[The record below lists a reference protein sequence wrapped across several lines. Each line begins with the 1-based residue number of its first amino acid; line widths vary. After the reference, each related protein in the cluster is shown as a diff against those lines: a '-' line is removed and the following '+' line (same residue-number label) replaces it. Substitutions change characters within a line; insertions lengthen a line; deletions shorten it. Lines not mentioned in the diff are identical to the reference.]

1 MDAFQQDV
9 NNKPCISISET
20 TWPVIQSIKTSRLWA
35 LVDGANW
42 PEIQSI
48 LADYAPHHICLYST
62 ADPDSQR
69 SAPWLICVES
79 DSEIQSLLLQRD
91 PNTHAVI
98 FFHSEQEM
106 RQLRD
111 HFRHFTMLWTPVNP
125 NAPVYFRFYDP
136 RVLLDMVSALNIQ
149 KLSQFYSGIESF
161 YVPLTFQMQLP
172 ASSSIATEELG
183 KRASSPTRF
192 IKLALENVPD
202 LAQHNSNQSFKVNPK
217 EYQMFIHL
225 LNQRSVLNLAVAL
238 FQAYDE
244 QFPAYNYVDAAQL
257 AYQNASKYRFTTQ
270 NEMTVLADC
279 FLWLGHNFPENSPDA
294 AVLLNDPQSQGLQHL
309 YAWLQSIKTAAPL
322 AIDGR
327 SHLREAGRRQ

>member
-1 MDAFQQDV
+1 MDALQQDE

-20 TWPVIQSIKTSRLWA
+20 SWPVIQSIETSRLWA
-35 LVDGANW
+35 LVDGVNW

-48 LADYAPHHICLYST
+48 LADQVPHHICLYST

-69 SAPWLICVES
+69 SAPWLIRVES
-79 DSEIQSLLLQRD
+79 GSEIQNLLLQRD

-98 FFHSEQEM
+98 FFHSQCEI
-106 RQLRD
+106 RQLRG
-111 HFRHFTMLWTPVNP
+111 HFRRFTMLWTPVNP
-125 NAPVYFRFYDP
+125 DAPVYFRFYDP

-149 KLSQFYSGIESF
+149 KLSQFYSGVDAF

-172 ASSSIATEELG
+172 ASSSIATVELG
-183 KRASSPTRF
+183 EKTSSPTRF
-192 IKLALENVPD
+192 IQLAPENVPD
-202 LAQHNSNQSFKVNPK
+202 LAQHNSNQSFKVNPN

-257 AYQNASKYRFTTQ
+257 AYQNAPKYRFTTQ

-279 FLWLGHNFPENSPDA
+279 FLWLGHNFPANSPDA
-294 AVLLNDPQSQGLQHL
+294 AGLLNDRQSQGLQHL
-309 YAWLQSIKTAAPL
+309 HAWLQSIKTADPL
-322 AIDGR
+322 VIDGR
-327 SHLREAGRRQ
+327 APLRETGRRQ